1 MRLNSSSVL
10 NADRE
15 GDLPIIPEIYLIGHE
30 NSDSPKRKIFS
41 IEYSDVIFIIYYW
54 EFFLKTN
61 SR

>member
-30 NSDSPKRKIFS
+30 NSGSPKRKIFS
-41 IEYSDVIFIIYYW
+41 IEYFGVISISYH
-54 EFFLKTN
+54 
-61 SR
+61 

>member
-41 IEYSDVIFIIYYW
+41 IEYSDVIFIIYY
-54 EFFLKTN
+54 
-61 SR
+61 